1 MRLKY
6 KYTPP
11 SYSDYLVINHD
22 RWAPRP
28 FTREMDMYSTVAA
41 DEEAREANLV
51 VPILGW
57 FELSPAHKGRMI
69 DGVSVSVR
77 SLP

>member
-1 MRLKY
+1 
-6 KYTPP
+6 
-11 SYSDYLVINHD
+11 
-22 RWAPRP
+22 
-28 FTREMDMYSTVAA
+28 MYSTVAA